1 MFNKINTTLLLLS
14 ICFLS
19 CKETKKENTIKNQEV
34 EISLKNS
41 YKADFLMGT
50 ALNTGQI
57 KEVDAVQTALV
68 TKEFNAITPENDL
81 KWEQI
86 HPKKDT
92 YNFDVSDAYVAFG
105 NKNKMHV
112 VGHTLLWHSQLA
124 PWVHEIKN
132 KDTLVHHIT
141 NHINTIAGRYK
152 GKIASW
158 DVVNEALNEDGSPR
172 ESIFY
177 KLFGDESYLELAFK
191 LAAKAAPDTQLVY
204 NDYNLWKPAKREG
217 VIRIV
222 KNLQAKGIKVDGV
235 GMQAHW
241 SLDGPS
247 LEDIENS
254 IIAYSDLG
262 VKVMFTELDITVLPN
277 PWELDGAA
285 VEQSYERYE
294 NDPKMNPYPNGLT
307 EEIKL
312 KIAKRYEDIFNL
324 FLKHKDKIS
333 RVTFWGV
340 NDGQSWLN
348 NWPIK
353 GRTNYPLLFGRDN
366 KPKEVYNNV
375 IALKNKA
382 N

>member
-57 KEVDAVQTALV
+57 KEVDAVQTALI